1 MNRVNVSYMKRH
13 TRDTFLGGEP
23 REGFPCPLPVT
34 KGNFRLSKKTGYKNR
49 AMNKQ
54 ELIKVVAAASGLRV
68 VDVSKAMSAFE
79 NILEDC
85 MARGEILAW
94 SGVGILL
101 RAGTQGLSG
110 TQFVYGAED
119 SDPGL

>member
-1 MNRVNVSYMKRH
+1 
-13 TRDTFLGGEP
+13 
-23 REGFPCPLPVT
+23 
-34 KGNFRLSKKTGYKNR
+34 
-49 AMNKQ
+49 MNKQ
-54 ELIKVVAAASGLRV
+54 ELIKAVAAASGLRV

-79 NILEDC
+79 NILEYC